1 MGKDIGQLYAF
12 NRGLVSNLALARLDV
27 ERLALSAETF
37 TNWMPRVYGAM
48 SLRPGTQYVGTVDS
62 ASYFV
67 PFIFGTTDTALIQFE
82 AGSVRFWVDEAPI
95 ARTSVSASITN
106 GAFTSDATGW
116 TDDDESGASSAWV
129 TGGYLGLT
137 GTLFNE
143 ARRTQQV
150 TVTETGTEHALK
162 IIIDRGPVTL
172 RVGSTSGDDDY
183 LSADLGEG
191 EHSLAFT
198 PTGNFYIQFATR
210 SKSVKRVDSVAID
223 SGTVELTSPYGASD
237 LFKIRYEESAD
248 VVYLACDGYQQYK
261 VERRGT
267 RSWSLVKY
275 LPENGPFRVQNTD
288 PITIAAS
295 DTEGDITLTASQA
308 IFKST
313 NVGSLYRIESVGQ
326 LVSADITGEDQFTS
340 HIRVTGVDNDRRF
353 TIDRAGTWSGTVTL
367 QRSIGEPG
375 AWVDVTSYTTNGST
389 TYDDTLDN
397 QVIYYRIGIKS
408 GEYTSGTAEV
418 SLTFA
423 GGSITGVVRITS
435 FSSDTSVGAA
445 VLEDLGGT
453 SASSIWYEGAWSD
466 RRGFPTSVALVE
478 GRLAW
483 AGRDQLWMS
492 VSDGYEDFDDEVEGD
507 SGPIS
512 RSIGRGPVDNIH
524 WMLGLQRLLLGTDGA
539 EKSVR
544 SSTFDEPLT
553 PTNFSIKSAST
564 QGSAPVAA
572 VTVDNRGIFVQ
583 RSTYKVYE
591 LAYSSEYLDYAASD
605 LTGIIP
611 EIGSPGIEFLA
622 VQRQP
627 DTRIHCVRSDG
638 TVAILVFD
646 RLEGARAWVE
656 YETDGE
662 VEQVIVLPGTAE
674 DTVYYLVNRS
684 TGRFLEKWAL
694 ESECQGGTTNKN
706 LDSHVVYSGSPTALI
721 TGLTHLEGKTV
732 YAWADGDSVNDPT
745 GDPQS
750 FTVSSGRVT
759 LSAAASDVVVGLRY
773 TADWKST
780 KLQFATPV
788 PLLQKKRIDHV
799 GYVLGPTHRKGLK
812 TGPSFDYLD
821 DLPSMEAGVEVTS
834 DWTAYD
840 NPTFPVNGS
849 WDTDSRLCMR
859 AQSPRHATVL
869 GAVVN
874 INAHEKA

>member
-1 MGKDIGQLYAF
+1 
-12 NRGLVSNLALARLDV
+12 
-27 ERLALSAETF
+27 
-37 TNWMPRVYGAM
+37 
-48 SLRPGTQYVGTVDS
+48 
-62 ASYFV
+62 
-67 PFIFGTTDTALIQFE
+67 
-82 AGSVRFWVDEAPI
+82 
-95 ARTSVSASITN
+95 
-106 GAFTSDATGW
+106 
-116 TDDDESGASSAWV
+116 
-129 TGGYLGLT
+129 
-137 GTLFNE
+137 
-143 ARRTQQV
+143 
-150 TVTETGTEHALK
+150 
-162 IIIDRGPVTL
+162 
-172 RVGSTSGDDDY
+172 
-183 LSADLGEG
+183 
-191 EHSLAFT
+191 
-198 PTGNFYIQFATR
+198 
-210 SKSVKRVDSVAID
+210 
-223 SGTVELTSPYGASD
+223 
-237 LFKIRYEESAD
+237 
-248 VVYLACDGYQQYK
+248 
-261 VERRGT
+261 
-267 RSWSLVKY
+267 
-275 LPENGPFRVQNTD
+275 
-288 PITIAAS
+288 
-295 DTEGDITLTASQA
+295 
-308 IFKST
+308 
-313 NVGSLYRIESVGQ
+313 
-326 LVSADITGEDQFTS
+326 
-340 HIRVTGVDNDRRF
+340 
-353 TIDRAGTWSGTVTL
+353 
-367 QRSIGEPG
+367 
-375 AWVDVTSYTTNGST
+375 
-389 TYDDTLDN
+389 
-397 QVIYYRIGIKS
+397 
-408 GEYTSGTAEV
+408 
-418 SLTFA
+418 
-423 GGSITGVVRITS
+423 
-435 FSSDTSVGAA
+435 
-445 VLEDLGGT
+445 
-453 SASSIWYEGAWSD
+453 
-466 RRGFPTSVALVE
+466 
-478 GRLAW
+478 
-483 AGRDQLWMS
+483 
-492 VSDGYEDFDDEVEGD
+492 
-507 SGPIS
+507 
-512 RSIGRGPVDNIH
+512 
-524 WMLGLQRLLLGTDGA
+524 
-539 EKSVR
+539 
-544 SSTFDEPLT
+544 
-553 PTNFSIKSAST
+553 
-564 QGSAPVAA
+564 
-572 VTVDNRGIFVQ
+572 
-583 RSTYKVYE
+583 
-591 LAYSSEYLDYAASD
+591 LDYAASD